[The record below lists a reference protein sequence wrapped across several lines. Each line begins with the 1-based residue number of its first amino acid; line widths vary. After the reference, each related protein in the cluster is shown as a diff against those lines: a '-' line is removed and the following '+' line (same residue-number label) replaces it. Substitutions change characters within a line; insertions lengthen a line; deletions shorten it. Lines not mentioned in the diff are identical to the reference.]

1 MKNIRSLSSTF
12 VVLACASLFGG
23 TAFAF
28 QQPAPGVAPA
38 PVFPTVEIKSGA
50 QPPPQPA
57 KAPPGTTDKPDTT
70 SPTAAAAHAAPPK
83 DNGDGWVSYSA
94 DAKTTAKPK
103 ASPELE
109 SGDAYVLGPEDS
121 LNVRVVHLDE
131 LGDAPY
137 PIDLRGNVNFPRIG
151 RVHAAGKTV
160 EQLESELTERYKDYL
175 QDPVVSVSLAEFHSQ
190 PISILGSVKTPGVHQ
205 IKGNSTLFEVMSEA
219 GGLSDT
225 AGSTI
230 TITRKLEY
238 GKLPLPNATTDASGR
253 YSVADLNIRSVMS
266 ARNPAQ
272 NIPVKP
278 YDVITVPKA
287 DLVYVIGSVKK
298 PGGFLLQ
305 ERANMTV
312 LEALA
317 LAQGLERTA
326 SAGKAKILRTD
337 EITHARVEIPV
348 DVKKMMEGKLG
359 DTSLLANDILF
370 VPQSNSKAASYRAL
384 EALIQTGSGIAVY
397 RP

>member
-1 MKNIRSLSSTF
+1 MDCKKMKIITSLSFTF
-12 VVLACASLFGG
+12 LFCVAAS
-23 TAFAF
+23 AF
-28 QQPAPGVAPA
+28 QQPAPSAAPA
-38 PVFPTVEIKSGA
+38 PVFPTIEIKSAA
-50 QPPPQPA
+50 QEAA
-57 KAPPGTTDKPDTT
+57 KAPSGKAEPAVKPAEP
-70 SPTAAAAHAAPPK
+70 SIPAAASVAPPK
-83 DNGDGWVSYSA
+83 ENGAGWVSYSA
-94 DAKTTAKPK
+94 DGKTAAKPN
-103 ASPELE
+103 APQDDG
-109 SGDAYVLGPEDS
+109 SGDDYVLGPEDS

-137 PIDLRGNVNFPRIG
+137 PIDLRGNVSFPRIG

-160 EQLESELTERYKDYL
+160 EQLESELTQRYKEYL
-175 QDPVVSVSLAEFHSQ
+175 QDPVVNVSVAEFHSQ
-190 PISILGSVKTPGVHQ
+190 PISILGAVKSPGVHQ
-205 IKGNSTLFEVMSEA
+205 IKGNSTLFEVISEA
-219 GGLSDT
+219 GGLSDV

-230 TITRKLEY
+230 TITRKMTN
-238 GKLPLPNATTDASGR
+238 GPLPLPNASNDPSGK

-272 NIPVKP
+272 NIPVRP

-370 VPQSNSKAASYRAL
+370 VPTSNGKAASYRAL
-384 EALIQTGSGIAVY
+384 EALVQTGTGIAVY

>member
-1 MKNIRSLSSTF
+1 M
-12 VVLACASLFGG
+12 
-23 TAFAF
+23 
-28 QQPAPGVAPA
+28 PA
-38 PVFPTVEIKSGA
+38 
-50 QPPPQPA
+50 
-57 KAPPGTTDKPDTT
+57 
-70 SPTAAAAHAAPPK
+70 K
-83 DNGDGWVSYSA
+83 DNGEGWVSYSA
-94 DAKTTAKPK
+94 DGKTVAKPK
-103 ASPELE
+103 APQDGD
-109 SGDAYVLGPEDS
+109 SGNAYILGPEDS

-160 EQLESELTERYKDYL
+160 EQLESELTQRYREYL

-205 IKGNSTLFEVMSEA
+205 IKGNSTLFEVISEA
-219 GGLSDT
+219 GGLSEA

-238 GKLPLPNATTDASGR
+238 GPLPLPNAVNDPSGK
-253 YSVADLNIRSVMS
+253 YSVADLNIRSVMT

-298 PGGFLLQ
+298 PGGFMLQ

-370 VPQSNSKAASYRAL
+370 VPTSNSKAATYRAL
-384 EALIQTGSGIAVY
+384 EALVQTGTGIAIY

>member
-1 MKNIRSLSSTF
+1 M
-12 VVLACASLFGG
+12 
-23 TAFAF
+23 
-28 QQPAPGVAPA
+28 PA
-38 PVFPTVEIKSGA
+38 
-50 QPPPQPA
+50 
-57 KAPPGTTDKPDTT
+57 
-70 SPTAAAAHAAPPK
+70 K
-83 DNGDGWVSYSA
+83 DNGEGWVSYSA
-94 DAKTTAKPK
+94 DAKTAPKPK
-103 ASPELE
+103 APPEQD

-137 PIDLRGNVNFPRIG
+137 PVDLRGNVNFPRIG

-160 EQLESELTERYKDYL
+160 EQLESELTQRYKEYL
-175 QDPVVSVSLAEFHSQ
+175 QDPVVNVSVAEFHSQ

-205 IKGNSTLFEVMSEA
+205 IKGNSTLFEVISEA
-219 GGLSDT
+219 GGLSDA

-238 GKLPLPNATTDASGR
+238 GPLPLPDATTDPSGK

-272 NIPVKP
+272 NIAVKP

-298 PGGFLLQ
+298 PGGFILQ

-337 EITHARVEIPV
+337 ETTHARVEIPV

-370 VPQSNSKAASYRAL
+370 VPTSNGKAATYRAL
-384 EALIQTGSGIAVY
+384 EALVQTGTGLAIY